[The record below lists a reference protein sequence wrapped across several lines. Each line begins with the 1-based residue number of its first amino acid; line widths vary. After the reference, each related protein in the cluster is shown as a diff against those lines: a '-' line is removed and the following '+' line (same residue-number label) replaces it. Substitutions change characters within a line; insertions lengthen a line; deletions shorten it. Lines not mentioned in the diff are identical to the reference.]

1 METMENHGMDA
12 EFNFES
18 ALEDYLSTDFGDLEE
33 GTIVK
38 GEIVRVDDDNVLVDV
53 NFKSEG
59 QIPTAEFRDA
69 EGNLVV
75 KVGDRVDVFVARKN
89 EQEGTIT
96 LSFEKAKR
104 MQLFDQL
111 EDVQEKNGVIKGR
124 IMRRI
129 KGGYTVD
136 LGGVEAFLPGSHVDL
151 RPVPDMDALVNQEYE
166 FRVLKIN
173 RRRSNVI
180 VSRRV
185 LLEEERDSKRQDL
198 LQTLAEGQVVTGK
211 AKNITEYGVFVDL
224 GGLDGLLHIT
234 DMSWKRIRHP
244 REMVTLGQD
253 LELKVLSFDKDNQ
266 KVSLGLKQLVP
277 DPWQDITA
285 RFPEASRHNGK
296 VTNLV
301 DYGAFVELEPGVE
314 GLVHIS
320 EMSWTRKLRHPSQ
333 MVRQGDE
340 VEVVILGVD
349 PEKKR
354 ISLGMKQIKPNPW
367 ELVGEKYPEGTIL
380 EGVIKNITEFGMFI
394 GIEDGIDGLIHVSD
408 ISWTKK
414 IRHPNE
420 LFKVGDTVQAKVL
433 TVDQE
438 SEKFTL
444 GIKQLTEDPWTNVPT
459 AYPVGGLVK
468 GIITN
473 ITDFGLF
480 VEVEEGIEGLV
491 HVSELSNK
499 KVKTPAELYKEG
511 EEIQAKII
519 HVSAE
524 DRRLGLSIK
533 QLKDEEERKKPR
545 EYSRSGPEAGQSLG
559 DLLMVPGFFFPG
571 EDTGKRFVRLPAKQM
586 RPRSS
591 FPRVGLGEKT
601 VPAPFP
607 QISSIIR
614 SSGTSYST
622 SAWFRLRVSRD
633 SRLPLLLSTHSRAMT
648 LFRYT
653 RSPSRTKVSSSLLM
667 CHDNASSA
675 SSRSSPHR
683 CVSVVQTRSWNVVPV
698 GF

>member
-1 METMENHGMDA
+1 MADNATGHEN
-12 EFNFES
+12 EISFES
-18 ALEDYLSTDFGDLEE
+18 ALENYLNPDFGDLEE
-33 GTIVK
+33 GSIVK
-38 GEIVRVDDDNVLVDV
+38 GEIVRVNDDNVLVDV

-59 QIPTAEFRDA
+59 QIPSAEFRDA
-69 EGNLVV
+69 AGNIAV
-75 KVGDRVDVFVARKN
+75 KVGDKVDVYVVRKN
-89 EQEGTIT
+89 ENEGTIT

-104 MQLFDQL
+104 MQVFDQL
-111 EDVQEKNGVIKGR
+111 EDVQENNRVIKGH
-124 IMRRI
+124 IVRRI

-136 LGGVEAFLPGSHVDL
+136 IGGVEAFLPGSHVDL
-151 RPVPDMDALVNQEYE
+151 RPVPDMDALVNQEFE

-198 LQTLAEGQVVTGK
+198 LRTLEEGQIVNGK

-244 REMVTLGQD
+244 KEMITMGQD
-253 LELKVLSFDKDNQ
+253 LTLKVLSFDRENN

-277 DPWQDITA
+277 DPWQDISA
-285 RFPEASRHNGK
+285 RFPEGRKVTGK

-333 MVRQGDE
+333 MVHTGDE

-349 PEKKR
+349 GEKKR
-354 ISLGMKQIKPNPW
+354 ISLGMKQVRPNPW
-367 ELVGEKYPEGTIL
+367 ELVAEKYPEGTVL

-414 IRHPNE
+414 VRHPNE
-420 LFKVGDTVQAKVL
+420 IYKVGDTVQAKVL

-438 SEKFTL
+438 NEKFTL
-444 GIKQLTEDPWTNVPT
+444 GIKQLVDDPWGHVPAT
-459 AYPVGGLVK
+459 YPVGCTVK
-468 GIITN
+468 GVVTN

-491 HVSELSNK
+491 HVSELSSKN
-499 KVKTPAELYKEG
+499 VKTPAEMYKEG
-511 EEIQAKII
+511 QEIEAKVI

-524 DRRLGLSIK
+524 ERRLGLSIK
-533 QLKDEEERKKPR
+533 QIKGEDDDRRKPK
-545 EYSRSGPEAGQSLG
+545 EFHAGPQEAGQSLG
-559 DLLMVPGFFFPG
+559 DLL
-571 EDTGKRFVRLPAKQM
+571 KQKFEE
-586 RPRSS
+586 S
-591 FPRVGLGEKT
+591 E
-601 VPAPFP
+601 
-607 QISSIIR
+607 
-614 SSGTSYST
+614 
-622 SAWFRLRVSRD
+622 
-633 SRLPLLLSTHSRAMT
+633 
-648 LFRYT
+648 
-653 RSPSRTKVSSSLLM
+653 
-667 CHDNASSA
+667 NA
-675 SSRSSPHR
+675 
-683 CVSVVQTRSWNVVPV
+683 
-698 GF
+698 

>member
-1 METMENHGMDA
+1 M
-12 EFNFES
+12 
-18 ALEDYLSTDFGDLEE
+18 
-33 GTIVK
+33 
-38 GEIVRVDDDNVLVDV
+38 DV

-59 QIPTAEFRDA
+59 QIPAAEFRDA
-69 EGNLVV
+69 AGNINV
-75 KVGDRVDVFVARKN
+75 KVGDKVDVYVVRKN
-89 EQEGTIT
+89 ENEGTIT

-104 MQLFDQL
+104 MQVFDQL
-111 EDVQEKNGVIKGR
+111 EDVQENNRVIKGH
-124 IMRRI
+124 IVRRI

-136 LGGVEAFLPGSHVDL
+136 IGGVEAFLPGSHVDL
-151 RPVPDMDALVNQEYE
+151 RPVPDMDALVNQEFE

-198 LQTLAEGQVVTGK
+198 LRTLEEGQIVHGK

-244 REMVTLGQD
+244 KEMITMGQD
-253 LELKVLSFDKDNQ
+253 LTLKVLSFDRENN

-277 DPWQDITA
+277 DPWQDISA
-285 RFPEASRHNGK
+285 RFPEGKKVTGK

-333 MVRQGDE
+333 MVHTGDE

-349 PEKKR
+349 GEKKR
-354 ISLGMKQIKPNPW
+354 ISLGMKQVRPNPW
-367 ELVGEKYPEGTIL
+367 ELVAEKYPEGTVL

-414 IRHPNE
+414 VRHPNE
-420 LFKVGDTVQAKVL
+420 IYKVGDTVQAKVL

-438 SEKFTL
+438 NEKFTL
-444 GIKQLTEDPWTNVPT
+444 GIKQLVDDPWGHVPAT
-459 AYPVGGLVK
+459 YPVGCTVK
-468 GIITN
+468 GIVTN

-491 HVSELSNK
+491 HVSELSSK
-499 KVKTPAELYKEG
+499 KVKTPAEMYKEG
-511 EEIQAKII
+511 QEIEAKVI

-524 DRRLGLSIK
+524 ERRLGLSIK
-533 QLKDEEERKKPR
+533 QIKSEDDDRRKPK
-545 EYSRSGPEAGQSLG
+545 EFHAGPQEAGQSLG
-559 DLLMVPGFFFPG
+559 DLL
-571 EDTGKRFVRLPAKQM
+571 KQKFEE
-586 RPRSS
+586 S
-591 FPRVGLGEKT
+591 E
-601 VPAPFP
+601 
-607 QISSIIR
+607 
-614 SSGTSYST
+614 
-622 SAWFRLRVSRD
+622 
-633 SRLPLLLSTHSRAMT
+633 
-648 LFRYT
+648 
-653 RSPSRTKVSSSLLM
+653 
-667 CHDNASSA
+667 NA
-675 SSRSSPHR
+675 
-683 CVSVVQTRSWNVVPV
+683 
-698 GF
+698 

>member
-1 METMENHGMDA
+1 MADKETGHDEI
-12 EFNFES
+12 NFES
-18 ALEDYLSTDFGDLEE
+18 ALENYLNPDFGDLEE
-33 GTIVK
+33 GSITK

-59 QIPTAEFRDA
+59 QIPAAEFRDA
-69 EGNLVV
+69 AGNMTVS
-75 KVGDRVDVFVARKN
+75 VGDRVDVYVVRKN
-89 EQEGTIT
+89 EMDGTIT

-104 MQLFDQL
+104 MQVFDQL
-111 EDVQEKNGVIKGR
+111 EDVQENNRVIKGH
-124 IMRRI
+124 IVRRI

-136 LGGVEAFLPGSHVDL
+136 IGGVEAFLPGSHVDL
-151 RPVPDMDALVNQEYE
+151 RPVPDMDALVNQEFE

-198 LQTLAEGQVVTGK
+198 LRTLEEGQIVQGK

-244 REMVTLGQD
+244 KEMITMGQE
-253 LELKVLSFDKDNQ
+253 LTLKVLSFDRENN

-277 DPWQDITA
+277 DPWQDISA
-285 RFPEASRHNGK
+285 RFPEGAKSTGK

-333 MVRQGDE
+333 MVHTGDE

-349 PEKKR
+349 GEKKR
-354 ISLGMKQIKPNPW
+354 ISLGMKQVRPNPW
-367 ELVGEKYPEGTIL
+367 ELVAEKYPEGTVL

-414 IRHPNE
+414 VRHPNE
-420 LFKVGDTVQAKVL
+420 LYKVGDTVQAKVL

-438 SEKFTL
+438 NEKFTL
-444 GIKQLTEDPWTNVPT
+444 GVKQLVDDPWGHVPDT
-459 AYPVGGLVK
+459 YPVGCTVK
-468 GIITN
+468 GVVTN

-491 HVSELSNK
+491 HVSELSGK
-499 KVKTPAELYKEG
+499 KVKTPAEIYKEG
-511 EEIQAKII
+511 QEIQAKVI

-524 DRRLGLSIK
+524 ERRLGLSIK
-533 QLKDEEERKKPR
+533 QIKDEEERRKPK
-545 EYSRSGPEAGQSLG
+545 EFHSGPQEAGQSLG
-559 DLLMVPGFFFPG
+559 DLL
-571 EDTGKRFVRLPAKQM
+571 KQKFEE
-586 RPRSS
+586 SENS
-591 FPRVGLGEKT
+591 EN
-601 VPAPFP
+601 
-607 QISSIIR
+607 S
-614 SSGTSYST
+614 
-622 SAWFRLRVSRD
+622 
-633 SRLPLLLSTHSRAMT
+633 
-648 LFRYT
+648 
-653 RSPSRTKVSSSLLM
+653 
-667 CHDNASSA
+667 
-675 SSRSSPHR
+675 
-683 CVSVVQTRSWNVVPV
+683 
-698 GF
+698 

>member
-1 METMENHGMDA
+1 M
-12 EFNFES
+12 
-18 ALEDYLSTDFGDLEE
+18 
-33 GTIVK
+33 
-38 GEIVRVDDDNVLVDV
+38 DDDNVLVDV

-414 IRHPNE
+414 LRHPGE
-420 LFKVGDTVQAKVL
+420 IYKVGDVVQAKVL

-438 SEKFTL
+438 NEKFTL
-444 GIKQLTEDPWTNVPT
+444 GMKQLTEDPWSSVPT
-459 AYPVGGLVK
+459 RYPVGNVISGTV
-468 GIITN
+468 TN
-473 ITDFGLF
+473 VTDFGLF
-480 VEVEEGIEGLV
+480 VEVEEGIEGLI
-491 HVSELSNK
+491 HVTELGK
-499 KVKTPAELYKEG
+499 KVKSPAELYKEG
-511 EEIQAKII
+511 DVVQAKII
-519 HVSAE
+519 HVSADE
-524 DRRLGLSIK
+524 RRLGLSVK
-533 QLKDEEERKKPR
+533 QLKEEEERRKPKD
-545 EYSRSGPEAGQSLG
+545 YHAGSTEMGQTLG
-559 DLLMVPGFFFPG
+559 DLLKQKFEGDG
-571 EDTGKRFVRLPAKQM
+571 E
-586 RPRSS
+586 
-591 FPRVGLGEKT
+591 
-601 VPAPFP
+601 
-607 QISSIIR
+607 
-614 SSGTSYST
+614 
-622 SAWFRLRVSRD
+622 
-633 SRLPLLLSTHSRAMT
+633 
-648 LFRYT
+648 
-653 RSPSRTKVSSSLLM
+653 
-667 CHDNASSA
+667 
-675 SSRSSPHR
+675 
-683 CVSVVQTRSWNVVPV
+683 
-698 GF
+698 

>member
-1 METMENHGMDA
+1 METEETMENNGTDLD
-12 EFNFES
+12 FNFES

-38 GEIVRVDDDNVLVDV
+38 GEIVRIDDDNVLVDV

-59 QIPTAEFRDA
+59 QIPTIEFQNTD
-69 EGNLVV
+69 GNITA
-75 KVGDRVDVFVARKN
+75 KVGDKIDVLVFRKN
-89 EQEGTIT
+89 EQEGTII
-96 LSFEKAKR
+96 LSIEKAKR

-111 EDVQEKNGVIKGR
+111 EDLQEKNGIIKGR
-124 IMRRI
+124 IVRRI
-129 KGGYTVD
+129 KGGYTID
-136 LGGVEAFLPGSHVDL
+136 LRGVEAFLPGSHVDL
-151 RPVPDMDALVNQEYE
+151 RPVPDMDMLVNQEYE

-198 LQTLAEGQVVTGK
+198 LQTISEGQVVVGK
-211 AKNITEYGVFVDL
+211 VKNVTEYGVFVDL

-244 REMVTLGQD
+244 REMVNLGQE
-253 LELKVLSFDKDNQ
+253 LELKVLSFDKENQ

-277 DPWQDITA
+277 DPWQDITE
-285 RFPEASRHNGK
+285 RFPETSHHVGK

-301 DYGAFVELEPGVE
+301 DYGVFVELESGVE

-333 MVRQGDE
+333 MVHQGDE
-340 VEVVILGVD
+340 VEVVILGID
-349 PEKKR
+349 QDKKR
-354 ISLGMKQIKPNPW
+354 ISLGMKQVKPNPW

-380 EGVIKNITEFGMFI
+380 EGVVKNITEFGMFI

-414 IRHPNE
+414 VRHPNE

-438 SEKFTL
+438 NEKFTL
-444 GIKQLTEDPWTNVPT
+444 GIKQLTEDPWSNAPSV
-459 AYPVGGLVK
+459 YPVGGIVK

-491 HVSELSNK
+491 HVSELSSK
-499 KVKTPAELYKEG
+499 KIKSPSEIYKDG

-524 DRRLGLSIK
+524 ERRLGLSIK
-533 QLKDEEERKKPR
+533 QLK
-545 EYSRSGPEAGQSLG
+545 
-559 DLLMVPGFFFPG
+559 
-571 EDTGKRFVRLPAKQM
+571 EDGGC
-586 RPRSS
+586 S
-591 FPRVGLGEKT
+591 FC
-601 VPAPFP
+601 
-607 QISSIIR
+607 
-614 SSGTSYST
+614 
-622 SAWFRLRVSRD
+622 
-633 SRLPLLLSTHSRAMT
+633 LSCGRTH
-648 LFRYT
+648 Y
-653 RSPSRTKVSSSLLM
+653 
-667 CHDNASSA
+667 HG
-675 SSRSSPHR
+675 H
-683 CVSVVQTRSWNVVPV
+683 
-698 GF
+698 

>member
-1 METMENHGMDA
+1 MAGLETGHETEM
-12 EFNFES
+12 NFES
-18 ALEDYLSTDFGDLEE
+18 ALENYLTSDFGDLEE
-33 GTIVK
+33 GSITK

-69 EGNLVV
+69 AGNIGVA
-75 KVGDRVDVFVARKN
+75 VGDKVDVYVVRKN
-89 EQEGTIT
+89 ENDGTIT

-104 MQLFDQL
+104 MQVFDQL
-111 EDVQEKNGVIKGR
+111 EDVQENNRVITGH
-124 IMRRI
+124 IVRRI

-136 LGGVEAFLPGSHVDL
+136 IGGVEAFLPGSHVDL
-151 RPVPDMDALVNQEYE
+151 RPVPDMDALVNQEFE

-198 LQTLAEGQVVTGK
+198 LRTLEEGQTVEGK

-244 REMVTLGQD
+244 KEMITIGQE
-253 LELKVLSFDKDNQ
+253 LTLKVLSFDRDNN

-277 DPWQDITA
+277 DPWQDISA
-285 RFPEASRHNGK
+285 RFPEGAKCSGK

-301 DYGAFVELEPGVE
+301 DYGSFVELEPGVE

-333 MVRQGDE
+333 MVHTGDE

-349 PEKKR
+349 GEKKR
-354 ISLGMKQIKPNPW
+354 ISLGMKQVRPNPW
-367 ELVGEKYPEGTIL
+367 ELVAEKYPEGTIL

-414 IRHPNE
+414 VRHPNE
-420 LFKVGDTVQAKVL
+420 MYKVGDTVQAKVL

-438 SEKFTL
+438 NEKFTL
-444 GIKQLTEDPWTNVPT
+444 GVKQLVDDPWGHVPT
-459 AYPVGGLVK
+459 TYPVGCTVK
-468 GIITN
+468 GIVTN

-491 HVSELSNK
+491 HVSELSSK
-499 KVKTPAELYKEG
+499 KVKTPAEIYKEG
-511 EEIQAKII
+511 QEIQAKVI

-524 DRRLGLSIK
+524 ERRLGLSIK
-533 QLKDEEERKKPR
+533 QIQEVEDRRKPK
-545 EYSRSGPEAGQSLG
+545 EFHSGPQESGQSLG
-559 DLLMVPGFFFPG
+559 DLL
-571 EDTGKRFVRLPAKQM
+571 KQKFEE
-586 RPRSS
+586 SENS
-591 FPRVGLGEKT
+591 
-601 VPAPFP
+601 
-607 QISSIIR
+607 
-614 SSGTSYST
+614 
-622 SAWFRLRVSRD
+622 
-633 SRLPLLLSTHSRAMT
+633 
-648 LFRYT
+648 
-653 RSPSRTKVSSSLLM
+653 
-667 CHDNASSA
+667 
-675 SSRSSPHR
+675 
-683 CVSVVQTRSWNVVPV
+683 
-698 GF
+698 

>member
-1 METMENHGMDA
+1 MAEKDA
-12 EFNFES
+12 VQEELNFET
-18 ALEDYLSTDFGDLEE
+18 ALENYLNPDFGDLEE
-33 GTIVK
+33 GSITK
-38 GEIVRVDDDNVLVDV
+38 GKIVRINDDNVLVDV

-59 QIPTAEFRDA
+59 QIPTSEFRDA
-69 EGNLVV
+69 AGNLDI
-75 KVGDRVDVFVARKN
+75 KVNDVVDVYVVHKN
-89 EQEGTIT
+89 EEQGTIQ

-104 MQLFDQL
+104 MQVFDQL
-111 EDVQEKNGVIKGR
+111 ESVLESNKIIKGH
-124 IMRRI
+124 ILRRI

-136 LGGVEAFLPGSHVDL
+136 IGGVEAFLPGSHVDL

-185 LLEEERDSKRQDL
+185 LLEEERDARKQDL
-198 LQTLAEGQVVTGK
+198 LKTLEEGQIVQGK

-244 REMVTLGQD
+244 REMISMGQD
-253 LELKVLSFDKDNQ
+253 LTLKVLSFDKENN

-277 DPWQDITA
+277 DPWQDIAERFPQGA
-285 RFPEASRHNGK
+285 RFTGK

-301 DYGAFVELEPGVE
+301 DYGAFVELESGVE

-333 MVRQGDE
+333 MVHTGDE

-349 PEKKR
+349 GDKKR
-354 ISLGMKQIKPNPW
+354 ISLGMKQVRPNPW
-367 ELVGEKYPEGTIL
+367 ELVAERYPEGTIL

-420 LFKVGDTVQAKVL
+420 LFKVGDVVQAKVL
-433 TVDQE
+433 VVDQE
-438 SEKFTL
+438 NEKFTL
-444 GIKQLTEDPWTNVPT
+444 GIKQLTDDPWAHVPST
-459 AYPVGGLVK
+459 YPAGSTIK
-468 GIITN
+468 GVITN

-491 HVSELSNK
+491 HVSELTGK
-499 KVKTPAELYKEG
+499 KGKAPAEGFQEG
-511 EEIQAKII
+511 QEITAKVI
-519 HVSAE
+519 HVSAD

-533 QLKDEEERKKPR
+533 QFKDEEQRKPK
-545 EYSRSGPEAGQSLG
+545 EFHAGPQ
-559 DLLMVPGFFFPG
+559 
-571 EDTGKRFVRLPAKQM
+571 DTGVN
-586 RPRSS
+586 
-591 FPRVGLGEKT
+591 LGEMLK
-601 VPAPFP
+601 AA
-607 QISSIIR
+607 QEE
-614 SSGTSYST
+614 
-622 SAWFRLRVSRD
+622 
-633 SRLPLLLSTHSRAMT
+633 
-648 LFRYT
+648 
-653 RSPSRTKVSSSLLM
+653 
-667 CHDNASSA
+667 ASEEEE
-675 SSRSSPHR
+675 
-683 CVSVVQTRSWNVVPV
+683 
-698 GF
+698 

>member
-1 METMENHGMDA
+1 MTKENMETQGMDA
-12 EFNFES
+12 DFDFAS
-18 ALEDYLSTDFGDLEE
+18 ALDGYLSTDFGDLEE

-38 GEIVRVDDDNVLVDV
+38 GEIVRIDDDNVLVDV

-89 EQEGTIT
+89 EQEGTIS

-151 RPVPDMDALVNQEYE
+151 RPVPDMDALVNQEFE

-185 LLEEERDSKRQDL
+185 LLEEERDTKRQEL
-198 LQTLAEGQVVTGK
+198 LLTLAEGQIVQGK

-244 REMVTLGQD
+244 REMVSLGQD
-253 LELKVLSFDKDNQ
+253 LELKVLSFDKENQ
-266 KVSLGLKQLVP
+266 KVSLGLKQLVS
-277 DPWQDITA
+277 DPWQDITT
-285 RFPEASRHNGK
+285 RFPEGSHHTGK

-301 DYGAFVELEPGVE
+301 DYGAFVELEAGVE

-340 VEVVILGVD
+340 VDVVILGVD

-354 ISLGMKQIKPNPW
+354 ISLGMKQVKPNPW
-367 ELVGEKYPEGTIL
+367 ELVGERYPEGTIL

-444 GIKQLTEDPWTNVPT
+444 GIKQLTDDPWSNVPSV
-459 AYPVGGLVK
+459 YPVGGLVK
-468 GIITN
+468 GTITN

-499 KVKTPAELYKEG
+499 KVKTPAEIYKEG

-559 DLLMVPGFFFPG
+559 DLL
-571 EDTGKRFVRLPAKQM
+571 KQKLEEG
-586 RPRSS
+586 
-591 FPRVGLGEKT
+591 VEGNE
-601 VPAPFP
+601 
-607 QISSIIR
+607 
-614 SSGTSYST
+614 
-622 SAWFRLRVSRD
+622 
-633 SRLPLLLSTHSRAMT
+633 
-648 LFRYT
+648 
-653 RSPSRTKVSSSLLM
+653 
-667 CHDNASSA
+667 
-675 SSRSSPHR
+675 
-683 CVSVVQTRSWNVVPV
+683 
-698 GF
+698 

>member
-1 METMENHGMDA
+1 MTNNLENQSMED
-12 EFNFES
+12 FNFES
-18 ALEDYLSTDFGDLEE
+18 ALENYLCNDFGELEE

-38 GEIVRVDDDNVLVDV
+38 GEIVRIDGDNVLVDV

-59 QIPTAEFRDA
+59 QIPTAEFLDL
-69 EGNLVV
+69 EGNVSV
-75 KVGDRVDVFVARKN
+75 NVGDKVDVFVMRKN
-89 EQEGTIT
+89 EQEGTIS
-96 LSFEKAKR
+96 LSFERAKK

-111 EDVQEKNGVIKGR
+111 EEMQEKDGVITGK

-136 LGGVEAFLPGSHVDL
+136 LGGIEAFLPGSHVDL

-173 RRRSNVI
+173 RKRSNI
-180 VSRRV
+180 IISRRV
-185 LLEEERDSKRQDL
+185 MLEEERDTKRHDL
-198 LQTLAEGQVVTGK
+198 LINIDEEKLIKGK
-211 AKNITEYGVFVDL
+211 VKNITEYGVFVDL

-244 REMVTLGQD
+244 REMVTLGQE
-253 LELKVLSFDKDNQ
+253 LELKILSFDKDNQ
-266 KVSLGLKQLVP
+266 KISLGLKQLIN
-277 DPWQDITA
+277 DPWLDITGK
-285 RFPEASRHNGK
+285 FPEGSLHTGK

-301 DYGAFVELEPGVE
+301 DYGVFVELDSGVE

-340 VEVVILGVD
+340 VEVVILGID
-349 PEKKR
+349 ADKKR
-354 ISLGMKQIKPNPW
+354 ISLGMKQVRPNPW
-367 ELVGEKYPEGTIL
+367 QLVGEKYPEGTIL

-420 LFKVGDTVQAKVL
+420 LYKVGDVVQAKVIV
-433 TVDQE
+433 VDQG

-444 GIKQLTEDPWTNVPT
+444 GVKQLSDDPWAKVPSI
-459 AYPVGGLVK
+459 YPVGGLVK

-491 HVSELSNK
+491 HVSELALK
-499 KVKTPAELYKEG
+499 KVKSPAELYKEG
-511 EEIQAKII
+511 DEIQAKII

-533 QLKDEEERKKPR
+533 QLKEEEERKKPR
-545 EYSRSGPEAGQSLG
+545 EYSRSGPEAGVSLG
-559 DLLMVPGFFFPG
+559 DLL
-571 EDTGKRFVRLPAKQM
+571 KQ
-586 RPRSS
+586 
-591 FPRVGLGEKT
+591 
-601 VPAPFP
+601 
-607 QISSIIR
+607 
-614 SSGTSYST
+614 
-622 SAWFRLRVSRD
+622 
-633 SRLPLLLSTHSRAMT
+633 
-648 LFRYT
+648 
-653 RSPSRTKVSSSLLM
+653 
-667 CHDNASSA
+667 
-675 SSRSSPHR
+675 
-683 CVSVVQTRSWNVVPV
+683 QTN
-698 GF
+698 G

>member
-533 QLKDEEERKKPR
+533 QLKDEVFR
-545 EYSRSGPEAGQSLG
+545 
-559 DLLMVPGFFFPG
+559 
-571 EDTGKRFVRLPAKQM
+571 TG
-586 RPRSS
+586 
-591 FPRVGLGEKT
+591 
-601 VPAPFP
+601 
-607 QISSIIR
+607 
-614 SSGTSYST
+614 
-622 SAWFRLRVSRD
+622 
-633 SRLPLLLSTHSRAMT
+633 
-648 LFRYT
+648 
-653 RSPSRTKVSSSLLM
+653 
-667 CHDNASSA
+667 
-675 SSRSSPHR
+675 
-683 CVSVVQTRSWNVVPV
+683 
-698 GF
+698 